1 MPEQTY
7 WNGKP
12 TPCRR
17 LRVRLPDTYD
27 GPATDPW
34 FAHLLGQEIDAVD
47 VDCCFLLADDD
58 GSGWRKVTVGR
69 GSPYF
74 RHRGLPNDSVEVPD
88 A

>member
-34 FAHLLGQEIDAVD
+34 DFHPLRPEGEQCPTE
-47 VDCCFLLADDD
+47 
-58 GSGWRKVTVGR
+58 
-69 GSPYF
+69 
-74 RHRGLPNDSVEVPD
+74 
-88 A
+88 